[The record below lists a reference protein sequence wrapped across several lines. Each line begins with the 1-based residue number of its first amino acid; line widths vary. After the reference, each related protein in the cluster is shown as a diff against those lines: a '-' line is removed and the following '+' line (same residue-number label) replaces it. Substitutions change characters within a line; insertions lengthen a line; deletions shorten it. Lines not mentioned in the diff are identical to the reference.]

1 VTSPQLVTVRR
12 RLADLQHY
20 PGNARRGDTDVLTGN
35 HTMDAAAL
43 ACIHCP
49 HTLSRHGAGDCP
61 ACEGLHTAWETGG
74 GDLSEIP
81 EPAVCPGFA
90 AHEELDVVELD
101 VDDDAARRI
110 VLADNRTSDLGG
122 YDERALLTLL
132 RKVGEDLEGTAF
144 DMGDYD
150 DLLASL
156 EEADALDPPQPTGAP
171 AGTAGAYGPDS
182 DGTNMRATRPQAEY
196 LEDYS
201 SRATR
206 FMALNYP
213 LAQYAWIVGHLS
225 TISDEEGVDN
235 FAEAVLRLVE
245 ARTGET
251 APPVEDGQVI
261 GGPPSPEAVELEE
274 APSGG

>member
-20 PGNARRGDTDVLTGN
+20 PGNARRGDVEAIRDSLRVNGQFRPLAVQASTDCVLTGN
-35 HTMDAAAL
+35 HTLDGML
-43 ACIHCP
+43 AEGWEEADCI
-49 HTLSRHGAGDCP
+49 
-61 ACEGLHTAWETGG
+61 
-74 GDLSEIP
+74 
-81 EPAVCPGFA
+81 V
-90 AHEELDVVELD
+90 LD

-122 YDERALLTLL
+122 YDERALLALL
-132 RKVGEDLEGTAF
+132 REVGEELSGTGF
-144 DMGDYD
+144 VTEDYD

-171 AGTAGAYGPDS
+171 AGAGGAYGPES
-182 DGTNMRATRPQAEY
+182 DGGNVRKTPSYAEY
-196 LEDYS
+196 EEQYS

-225 TISDEEGVDN
+225 KISDEEGVDN

-245 ARTGET
+245 VRTGET
-251 APPVEDGQVI
+251 APPLEDGQVI
-261 GGPPSPEAVELEE
+261 GGPPSSATVELEE